1 MNQIK
6 QQQLKRHI
14 KQQLSE
20 IDALQAQLAVVRTYC
35 SELATS
41 MRQIREDSIRAQ
53 QEALQRQALQNRR
66 NKIKL
71 VG

>member
-1 MNQIK
+1 MNHIK

-14 KQQLSE
+14 KQQLSD
-20 IDALQAQLAVVRTYC
+20 IDELQAQLAVVRSYC
-35 SELATS
+35 SELAAS

-53 QEALQRQALQNRR
+53 QVALQRQEHQNRR

-71 VG
+71 VS